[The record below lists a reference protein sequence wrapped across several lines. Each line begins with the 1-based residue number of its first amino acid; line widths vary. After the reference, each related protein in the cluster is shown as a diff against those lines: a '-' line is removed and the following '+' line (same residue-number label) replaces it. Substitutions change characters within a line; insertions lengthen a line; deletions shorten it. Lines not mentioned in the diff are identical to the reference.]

1 MQENPACGKYHHEG
15 LPYAREL
22 TYLFKDKTAT
32 GEFAWAPS
40 SRELPDGF
48 DEYDQNIEGL
58 ESVGFDRNEGSGD
71 SDDPTIGADLSD
83 YNNIGVGNMNINT
96 SQGGESARSGEKRKK
111 GTGKGKK
118 G

>member
-1 MQENPACGKYHHEG
+1 M
-15 LPYAREL
+15 

-40 SRELPDGF
+40 SRELSDGY

-71 SDDPTIGADLSD
+71 SDDPTIGADFSD
-83 YNNIGVGNMNINT
+83 YSIGVENMNINT
-96 SQGGESARSGEKRKK
+96 FEGAGSARSGEKKR
-111 GTGKGKK
+111 GMGKGKK